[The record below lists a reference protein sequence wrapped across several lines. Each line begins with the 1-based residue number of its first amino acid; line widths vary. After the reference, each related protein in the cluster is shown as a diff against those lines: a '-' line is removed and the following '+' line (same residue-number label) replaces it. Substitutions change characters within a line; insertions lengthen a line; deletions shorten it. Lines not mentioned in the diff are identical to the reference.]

1 MVAEQKRKA
10 QEDEAHRVEVYNK
23 EQEKAAKEAAEKKAA
38 EDAIAKKAE
47 ENAFEATK
55 ASSQAAKAQDEAQ

>member
-1 MVAEQKRKA
+1 M
-10 QEDEAHRVEVYNK
+10 EVFNK
-23 EQEKAAKEAAEKKAA
+23 EQEAAAKEAAEKKAA

-55 ASSQAAKAQDEAQ
+55 STAQAAKAQEEAQ

>member
-1 MVAEQKRKA
+1 MVAEQKRKS
-10 QEDEAHRVEVYNK
+10 QEDEAHRVEVFNK
-23 EQEKAAKEAAEKKAA
+23 EQEAAAKAAAEKKAA

-55 ASSQAAKAQDEAQ
+55 ATAQAAKA